1 MAMNTIIVTGKNIET
16 IIGSMSGRLV
26 HLKQTNITEVQNP
39 QTVIIETK
47 DGEMMVIETIIM
59 IAGKNSNIFQQSVV
73 V

>member
-16 IIGSMSGRLV
+16 IIGSMSGRLI

-59 IAGKNSNIFQQSVV
+59 IAGKNTNIFQQSVV